1 MKNLEK
7 YINDKTIQTNV
18 DVNTWEE
25 AVIHGSEPLLA
36 NEDIEKK
43 YVDAMIDAVHEYGP
57 YMVLADNFALMH
69 SRPENGV
76 LNTSMSLITTKNTLD
91 MEGKPVKVFLILAA
105 KDNES
110 HIKALSQITEILSN
124 ESNFLKI
131 MDGNKEEILNLI
143 KGGE

>member
-1 MKNLEK
+1 MKNIEK

-18 DVNTWEE
+18 DINTWEE
-25 AVIHGSEPLLA
+25 AVIRGSEPLLE
-36 NEDIEKK
+36 NGDIEKK
-43 YVDAMIDAVHEYGP
+43 YVDAMIEAVYKYGP

-76 LNTSMSLITTKNTLD
+76 LNTSMALITTKHALD
-91 MEGKPVKVFLILAA
+91 MNGKPVKVFLILAA
-105 KDNES
+105 KDNQS
-110 HIKALSQITEILSN
+110 HVKALSQITEILSE

-131 MDGNKEEILNLI
+131 MDGKKEEILSMI